1 MNGTA
6 PSCNCIEVVDA
17 KLAERNTRLVQ
28 ALTLRPF
35 RSRLMIATEI
45 IEKKRGARA
54 IGMFPTFCP
63 FCGIE
68 YEPSKP
74 AETAEPLP

>member
-1 MNGTA
+1 MSDATS
-6 PSCNCIEVVDA
+6 SCNCIDVVDA

-35 RSRLMIATEI
+35 RSRLMNATEI

-54 IGMFPTFCP
+54 VGMFPTFCP
-63 FCGIE
+63 FCGVE
-68 YEPSKP
+68 YEPAAP
-74 AETAEPLP
+74 AETAGA

>member
-1 MNGTA
+1 MSNTTS
-6 PSCNCIEVVDA
+6 SCNCIEIVDA

-54 IGMFPTFCP
+54 VGMFPTFCP
-63 FCGIE
+63 FCGVE
-68 YEPSKP
+68 YEPAVP
-74 AETAEPLP
+74 AETAGAN